1 MMCLS
6 GLRQLKLFFTILRLM
21 PSDPALY
28 FFAIEKKIMQISVL
42 PLLDLF
48 LVKVMEEVIY
58 DSNTTSEFGIS
69 DAGSAHLLIKNFFS
83 YDFLVKNKY

>member
-6 GLRQLKLFFTILRLM
+6 GLRQLKLFFKILRLM

-42 PLLDLF
+42 PLLDIF
-48 LVKVMEEVIY
+48 LLK
-58 DSNTTSEFGIS
+58 SNG
-69 DAGSAHLLIKNFFS
+69 GSHIRLKHH
-83 YDFLVKNKY
+83 K